1 MSYTERVEIYK
12 QIEEMRKRP
21 LISYITSSRP
31 DASAQMASD
40 VIPEFATQI
49 LSVPDD
55 KKEIDLLI
63 VSMGGDPTVAWR
75 VITMLRERF
84 EKIGV
89 LLPYAAFSAATLL
102 SLGADEIIMHP
113 FANLGPVDPQLSY
126 SKRIPGKEGPQSAD
140 TIRFSPEDL
149 KHFLEFARSDVGI
162 F

>member
-1 MSYTERVEIYK
+1 MSYTDRVGLFT
-12 QIEEMRKRP
+12 QIEEIRKRP

-40 VIPEFATQI
+40 VIPEFANHI
-49 LSVPDD
+49 LSVPEE

-75 VITMLRERF
+75 IISMLRERF

-102 SLGADEIIMHP
+102 SLGADEIVMHP
-113 FANLGPVDPQLSY
+113 FANLGPVDPQMTY
-126 SKRIPGKEGPQSAD
+126 SKRIPGK
-140 TIRFSPEDL
+140 
-149 KHFLEFARSDVGI
+149 
-162 F
+162 